1 MIQTFSSPFW
11 ATSVSPELIRYPF
24 KLQVNPNKIDLK
36 SRPINLGLVQRN
48 KFSFHQKEMYT
59 FRRQVIRNMQKIE
72 NSFSVRGEGWN
83 ISKFEILMRFLREL
97 KNYLKYKKLRE
108 VKFYQSPIF
117 VGSNEFRQVDDKQEF
132 LAQIKIAIVIE
143 NSLDY
148 VSEKLFDC
156 LRSGTVP
163 LYIGPNL
170 EDFGIP
176 RTVTLQT
183 LPDLGSIIRTVQ
195 SVTQEELEMIAL
207 RGKNFLEKTG
217 QEWDE
222 VAVMKDLASRIID
235 KL

>member
-1 MIQTFSSPFW
+1 
-11 ATSVSPELIRYPF
+11 
-24 KLQVNPNKIDLK
+24 
-36 SRPINLGLVQRN
+36 
-48 KFSFHQKEMYT
+48 
-59 FRRQVIRNMQKIE
+59 
-72 NSFSVRGEGWN
+72 
-83 ISKFEILMRFLREL
+83 
-97 KNYLKYKKLRE
+97 

-176 RTVTLQT
+176 RTVTLET

-217 QEWDE
+217 QEWEE